1 MLADGNMSAIPVTM
15 SLMTSFI
22 SAVTILGTSSENYLY
37 GTQYLLL
44 NFSYVIGTPIVNYVF
59 LPVFFSGDKISVY
72 QVWWCLNKFFLI
84 L

>member
-1 MLADGNMSAIPVTM
+1 MLGNREMSPVPVTM

-59 LPVFFSGDKISVY
+59 LPIFFRSEDKISVY
-72 QVWWCLNKFFLI
+72 QVRYL
-84 L
+84 